1 MSNNS
6 PINIQASVRQRLLNL
21 SRERREDFQY
31 ILTRYAVER
40 LLFRLSRSDYTSNFI
55 LKGAT
60 LIAVWSGK
68 EFRPTR
74 DIDFLGYGD
83 YSEEELIKVFRNIC
97 SIDVEPD
104 GMQYDLDS
112 ISIEDIRK
120 NNEYMGNR
128 IKLYSRIENTRI
140 RIQID
145 IAYGD
150 TIVPKIKK
158 ITYPTL
164 LDFSAP
170 KILTYPPESVI
181 AEKLHAM
188 VSLGLVNTRMKDIYD
203 VVVLARTFSFDGVK
217 IVDAIKATFGR
228 RNTNIPTSTPIAF
241 SDEFIESKEKQ
252 WKAFLTRSGLE
263 SMSLTLSDVIKEL
276 QLFILPPLKACASK
290 SPFNK
295 NWKSSKI
302 WE

>member
-1 MSNNS
+1 MSNKS
-6 PINIQASVRQRLLNL
+6 PINIPASVRQRLLNL
-21 SRERREDFQY
+21 SRQRGEDFQY

-40 LLFRLSRSDYTSNFI
+40 LLFRLGHSEYSSKFI

-83 YSEEELIKVFRNIC
+83 YSDEELIKIFRDIC
-97 SIDVEPD
+97 SIDIESD
-104 GMQYDLDS
+104 GIKYDLKS
-112 ISIEDIRK
+112 INIDTIREDNK
-120 NNEYMGNR
+120 YMGNR
-128 IKLYSRIENTRI
+128 VKLFSKIENTRI

-150 TIVPKIKK
+150 TINPKIKR

-164 LDFSAP
+164 LDYSAP
-170 KILTYPPESVI
+170 NIFTYPPESVI

-188 VSLGLVNTRMKDIYD
+188 ISLGMVNTRMKDIYD
-203 VVVLARTFSFDGVK
+203 ILVLARTFSFDGAK
-217 IVDAIKATFGR
+217 LTQAIKATFKK
-228 RNTNIPTSTPIAF
+228 RNTNIPRSMPVVF
-241 SDEFIESKEKQ
+241 SDEFIDNKEIQ

-263 SMSLTLSDVIKEL
+263 STNLSLSDVIQEL
-276 QLFILPPLKACASK
+276 QLFILPPIKACASK
-290 SPFNK
+290 STFTQK
-295 NWKSSKI
+295 WQSSKT